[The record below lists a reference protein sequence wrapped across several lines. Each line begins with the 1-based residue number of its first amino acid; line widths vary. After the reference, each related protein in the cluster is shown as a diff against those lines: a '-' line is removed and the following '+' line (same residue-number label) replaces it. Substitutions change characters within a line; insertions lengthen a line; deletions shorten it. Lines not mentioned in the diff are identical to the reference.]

1 MSTTTALLFC
11 ICTSVLVMIAI
22 IVVIVVVRW
31 RTRIGM
37 LVNLVRL
44 VMAPA
49 QQPRARS
56 GALGAVLRD
65 VLTDAS
71 PSVPVHVPTR
81 GTPRRHYD
89 AVDMVLTPTEQQ
101 FATVLRDSL
110 PAAYDIM
117 VQVALQRVVTVRNP
131 RRGQPWRDKR
141 WNQISQ
147 KSLDFVVVRSA
158 DSKIILAIEL
168 DDATHLQ
175 ANRIARDELL
185 DTIMADAGVPL
196 VHVPVQSHYDGHALQ
211 MQVLGYLSQ

>member
-1 MSTTTALLFC
+1 MSTTT
-11 ICTSVLVMIAI
+11 VLVFFLLVIVSAI
-22 IVVIVVVRW
+22 ITMARRRMR
-31 RTRIGM
+31 RTRT
-37 LVNLVRL
+37 
-44 VMAPA
+44 A
-49 QQPRARS
+49 QLPRARS
-56 GALGAVLRD
+56 GRVAQALRGVL
-65 VLTDAS
+65 S
-71 PSVPVHVPTR
+71 NIPTR

-89 AVDMVLTPTEQQ
+89 AVAMVLTPTEQQ

-147 KSLDFVVVRSA
+147 KSLDFVVIRRA
-158 DSKIILAIEL
+158 DSKLMLAIEL

-185 DTIMADAGVPL
+185 DAIMHDAGLPL
-196 VHVPVQSHYDGHALQ
+196 LHVPVQSHYDRHALQ
-211 MQVLGYLSQ
+211 MQLLGYLSQ

>member
-1 MSTTTALLFC
+1 MNTTT
-11 ICTSVLVMIAI
+11 VLVFLLLVIVSAI
-22 IVVIVVVRW
+22 IAAARRRLRRG
-31 RTRIGM
+31 RTS
-37 LVNLVRL
+37 
-44 VMAPA
+44 APV
-49 QQPRARS
+49 QARR
-56 GALGAVLRD
+56 GRFGQVWNA
-65 VLTDAS
+65 T
-71 PSVPVHVPTR
+71 
-81 GTPRRHYD
+81 GTPSRHYD
-89 AVDMVLTPTEQQ
+89 VVAMVLTPTEQQ
-101 FATVLRDSL
+101 FATVLAEAL
-110 PAAYDIM
+110 PSGYTTM

-196 VHVPVQSHYDGHALQ
+196 VHVPVQSHYDRHALQ
-211 MQVLGYLSQ
+211 MQLLGYLSQ

>member
-1 MSTTTALLFC
+1 MSTTT
-11 ICTSVLVMIAI
+11 VLVFFLLVIMSAI
-22 IVVIVVVRW
+22 IAAARRRQRRG
-31 RTRIGM
+31 RTS
-37 LVNLVRL
+37 
-44 VMAPA
+44 APA
-49 QQPRARS
+49 QAR
-56 GALGAVLRD
+56 
-65 VLTDAS
+65 
-71 PSVPVHVPTR
+71 R
-81 GTPRRHYD
+81 GRFAQVWNAAGTSRRHYD

-147 KSLDFVVVRSA
+147 KSLDFVVIRRA
-158 DSKIILAIEL
+158 DSKLMLAIEL

-185 DTIMADAGVPL
+185 DAIMHDAGLPL
-196 VHVPVQSHYDGHALQ
+196 LHVPVQSHYDRHALQ
-211 MQVLGYLSQ
+211 LQLLGYLSQ

>member
-1 MSTTTALLFC
+1 MNTTMMLVFFLLV
-11 ICTSVLVMIAI
+11 SLSAI
-22 IVVIVVVRW
+22 IAGVRRRQRRG
-31 RTRIGM
+31 RT
-37 LVNLVRL
+37 
-44 VMAPA
+44 AP
-49 QQPRARS
+49 QPQARRS
-56 GALGAVLRD
+56 RFGQVWNA
-65 VLTDAS
+65 T
-71 PSVPVHVPTR
+71 
-81 GTPRRHYD
+81 GTPPRHYD
-89 AVDMVLTPTEQQ
+89 VVAMVLTPTEQQ
-101 FATVLRDSL
+101 FARVLAEAL
-110 PAAYDIM
+110 PSGYTTM

-196 VHVPVQSHYDGHALQ
+196 VHVPVQSHYDRHALQ
-211 MQVLGYLSQ
+211 MQLLGYLSQ

>member
-1 MSTTTALLFC
+1 MSTTT
-11 ICTSVLVMIAI
+11 VLVFFLLVIMSAI
-22 IVVIVVVRW
+22 ISVVRR
-31 RTRIGM
+31 RTR
-37 LVNLVRL
+37 RTRT
-44 VMAPA
+44 A
-49 QQPRARS
+49 QLPRAR
-56 GALGAVLRD
+56 GGRVAQVLRG
-65 VLTDAS
+65 VLS
-71 PSVPVHVPTR
+71 NVPTR

-89 AVDMVLTPTEQQ
+89 AVAMVLTPTEQQ

-147 KSLDFVVVRSA
+147 KSLDFVVIRRA
-158 DSKIILAIEL
+158 DSKLMLVIEL

-185 DTIMADAGVPL
+185 DAIMHDAGLPL
-196 VHVPVQSHYDGHALQ
+196 VHVPVQSHYDRLALQ
-211 MQVLGYLSQ
+211 MRLLGYLPS

>member
-1 MSTTTALLFC
+1 MNTT
-11 ICTSVLVMIAI
+11 IVLVFLLLVILSAI
-22 IVVIVVVRW
+22 IAAVRRRQRRG
-31 RTRIGM
+31 RTA
-37 LVNLVRL
+37 
-44 VMAPA
+44 APA
-49 QQPRARS
+49 QARRS
-56 GALGAVLRD
+56 RFGQVWNA
-65 VLTDAS
+65 T
-71 PSVPVHVPTR
+71 
-81 GTPRRHYD
+81 GTPPRHYD
-89 AVDMVLTPTEQQ
+89 VVAMVLTPTEQQ
-101 FATVLRDSL
+101 FARVLAEAL
-110 PAAYDIM
+110 PSGYTTM

-196 VHVPVQSHYDGHALQ
+196 VHVPVQSHYDRHALQ
-211 MQVLGYLSQ
+211 MQLLGYLSQ